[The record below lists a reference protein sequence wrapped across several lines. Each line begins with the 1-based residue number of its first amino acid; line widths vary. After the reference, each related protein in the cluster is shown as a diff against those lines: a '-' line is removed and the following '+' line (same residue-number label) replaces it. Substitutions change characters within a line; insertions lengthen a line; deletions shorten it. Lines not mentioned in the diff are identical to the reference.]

1 MNVSLS
7 ANTAF
12 RKELARSAAIEKV
25 SDLEEK
31 TRLLQIYDYTTRS
44 IRNDLPAGAL
54 VSLKGV
60 GLLPEEGDPEIILS
74 PVDSEETFPVTDIF
88 KVSDRDLMFH
98 LPSGLAAGDYRVRLL
113 VKRGLKKKEVEY
125 RETVSIL

>member
-12 RKELARSAAIEKV
+12 RKELARSAPIE
-25 SDLEEK
+25 
-31 TRLLQIYDYTTRS
+31 
-44 IRNDLPAGAL
+44 
-54 VSLKGV
+54 
-60 GLLPEEGDPEIILS
+60 
-74 PVDSEETFPVTDIF
+74 

-98 LPSGLAAGDYRVRLL
+98 LPADLAAGDYRVRLL
-113 VKRGLKKKEVEY
+113 VKRGLTKKGVEY